1 MTKNQFFTLFFTI
14 LLLSIGCKNEQK
26 ETAAIIH
33 KEIMDEHDKIM
44 PKSSEIM
51 RLKGKLIRYNEIVSD
66 DNFTLKD
73 SLLNSILVL
82 SKSADMM
89 NDWMANYKYPNP
101 ELSPDALVKYLTL
114 QKDTISEIGN
124 TTFMS
129 LAIGQGLLSNAPD
142 SIKSTKPKSAET
154 PTNN

>member
-1 MTKNQFFTLFFTI
+1 MIKNQFFTLFFTL
-14 LLLSIGCKNEQK
+14 LLLSIGCKNEQQ
-26 ETAAIIH
+26 ETAAVLN

-51 RLKGKLIRYNEIVSD
+51 RLKRKLLAYKDIIPD
-66 DNFTLKD
+66 DNFPLKD

-82 SKSADMM
+82 SKSEDMM
-89 NDWMANYKYPNP
+89 QDWMSRYKYPNP
-101 ELSPDALVKYLTL
+101 ELSPEDMVKYLKL

-129 LAIGQGLLSNAPD
+129 LAVGQGLLSDAPD
-142 SIKSTKPKSAET
+142 SIKSAKPKSAET
-154 PTNN
+154 PINH

>member
-1 MTKNQFFTLFFTI
+1 MIKNQFFTLFFI
-14 LLLSIGCKNEQK
+14 LFLLSIGCKNEQK

-51 RLKGKLIRYNEIVSD
+51 RLKGKLIAYNEIVSE

-101 ELSPDALVKYLTL
+101 ELSPDALVKYLTM
-114 QKDTISEIGN
+114 QKDTIGEIGN

-142 SIKSTKPKSAET
+142 SIKNTKPKTAAS
-154 PTNN
+154 TNN